1 MALSRKSFYQ
11 YGKTQMNDETTSL
24 GRLLIIED
32 DVNFATVLAR
42 RLTRYHY
49 EVLIEHDLDAALLT
63 AQQQTPPFVLL
74 DMKVGNQNGIHILP
88 ALRQALPL
96 SRIILLTGYASIAT
110 AVEAIKSGADDYLSK
125 PIDAANLLAALSGN
139 KSSELTMDTKMTSA
153 RLEWEHIQL
162 ALKTN
167 EGNISAT
174 ARQLGLHRRT
184 LQRKL
189 AKKPY

>member
-32 DVNFATVLAR
+32 DVNFATVLSR

-88 ALRQALPL
+88 ALRHALPQ

>member
-88 ALRQALPL
+88 ALRHALPQ

-139 KSSELTMDTKMTSA
+139 KSSELTIDTKMTSA

>member
-88 ALRQALPL
+88 ALRQALPQ

-125 PIDAANLLAALSGN
+125 PIDAVNLLAALSGN